1 MVDESADYVRAL
13 VQKPFNGGM
22 STPEDVRRI
31 LAEPLPSLF
40 VDESHTGLLALG
52 SSALPLVP
60 RPATRSTATL
70 ESLLSTAVGWHVTSG
85 TEEVWASAADVLTGH
100 VWRTLSDLLG
110 TFAFEDNR
118 NSVDRSGATQER
130 LRPDYCGWCDGKLV
144 VKGEHKAAAEQLS
157 VAVHELA
164 SKMPRWNAHIM
175 AGIPFLPCYAV
186 AGPIVQFAVVYC
198 APDGA
203 ARVETVTSTMVI
215 SSTSGRL
222 RIVAASMNMM
232 RIIVALG
239 ARMPAHVWPLY
250 KAQPRHDGG
259 SITVFPGH
267 VVKRCLRPAP
277 DDVYEALKG
286 VPCAVRV
293 TRYTKASATHQLAML
308 VIEPVAAQRLPH
320 DLADLRRAVTAVL
333 RALAAFHR
341 LGFVHRDVRW
351 PNVLVDGLGNWLLVD
366 FELAD
371 AADTALPAESI
382 ALSTVAPEAR
392 LLGSPYTAV
401 DDAWQVG
408 RLMTT
413 AGLPLSPEAAS
424 LSDQLLAPRG
434 ARLSCAAALA
444 HSWLADT

>member
-13 VQKPFNGGM
+13 VQTPFNGGM
-22 STPEDVRRI
+22 CTPEDVRRI

-259 SITVFPGH
+259 SITVT
-267 VVKRCLRPAP
+267 
-277 DDVYEALKG
+277 
-286 VPCAVRV
+286 VPCSRGTWSSAVSGPHL
-293 TRYTKASATHQLAML
+293 TMCTKL
-308 VIEPVAAQRLPH
+308 
-320 DLADLRRAVTAVL
+320 
-333 RALAAFHR
+333 
-341 LGFVHRDVRW
+341 
-351 PNVLVDGLGNWLLVD
+351 
-366 FELAD
+366 
-371 AADTALPAESI
+371 
-382 ALSTVAPEAR
+382 
-392 LLGSPYTAV
+392 
-401 DDAWQVG
+401 
-408 RLMTT
+408 
-413 AGLPLSPEAAS
+413 
-424 LSDQLLAPRG
+424 
-434 ARLSCAAALA
+434 
-444 HSWLADT
+444 